1 MSQTCVEII
10 WESSWSCKRQNSRCT
25 FLILFQILFI
35 VQIGFEE
42 TLLMN
47 SKKEQS
53 PLNFHQNIIKNW
65 ISPYRFKIRKEKK
78 QLMSKK
84 KERWSA
90 SKGFQFLCQ
99 KALKWASCKYF
110 WNITSHL
117 YIYIYIYIVS
127 FASFIFQQQLSGS
140 KDCSDLFQGVWLT
153 SKSDAKFS
161 HYSWPTIRY
170 LYGNIFDFKM
180 EYLSSLLLEVN

>member
-35 VQIGFEE
+35 IQIGFEE
-42 TLLMN
+42 TLFMN

-99 KALKWASCKYF
+99 KALKWASFKYF

-117 YIYIYIYIVS
+117 YILCPSQVSSFNSNYPEVKIVLIYFKEFDSQARVMQNSVIIHG
-127 FASFIFQQQLSGS
+127 QQ
-140 KDCSDLFQGVWLT
+140 
-153 SKSDAKFS
+153 
-161 HYSWPTIRY
+161 
-170 LYGNIFDFKM
+170 
-180 EYLSSLLLEVN
+180 